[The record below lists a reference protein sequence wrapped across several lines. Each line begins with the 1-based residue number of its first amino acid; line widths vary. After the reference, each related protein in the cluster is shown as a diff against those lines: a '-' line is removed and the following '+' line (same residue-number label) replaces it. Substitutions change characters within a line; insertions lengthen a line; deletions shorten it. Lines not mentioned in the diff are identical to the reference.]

1 MPLRI
6 SDRFRFPVLRVALG
20 KVVWSE
26 ILLAFLL
33 GRTVVADNLSP
44 FGPAVYAASRSFGR
58 RYSAA
63 CGIAALIG
71 CATSRRWDLL
81 GFQALAMALIAFLI
95 RDEEALEGKA
105 QTARRTQSS
114 LDSILAGAIV
124 AASGALVASYQ
135 GGGLY
140 AYLGALFQGLCAM
153 VTARLASLAFPG
165 DTAQATGGQ
174 VEALLV
180 VILLSVGGLQ
190 GIEPMG
196 ISLARLVAMACTV
209 TAAYIGGPGAGAVVG
224 LAGGLTVSLTGSEDP
239 IILGLLGVSGLLAGM
254 GSWFGRAETAVG
266 FISAGMLLSFYGRA
280 ANIGQRFVEQTVAC
294 LGLLLLTPGVTALLS
309 ERFPVLKK
317 EECPQRQARHSAEP
331 VKLRMAAV
339 SHCLTEIGEM
349 FRQAS
354 AESHGAL
361 KEKNPIDGNEG
372 PVSGVSAPVMFA
384 VARVCQE
391 CPEKA
396 ACWEDEFGQT
406 FDLVSELARKMDILG
421 EVTQEDRDGSL
432 AARCERFGEL
442 VSVMSHRKEVERLER
457 RVLAATVE
465 TKEALSFQYRCLGQ
479 LLSPAAEGRRGSLP
493 HAGRAR
499 DGRLEVALKG
509 GTIPAEGASK
519 AGDLWARYDLGED
532 RSLVVLVDGMGKGEV
547 AARQSKSTIE
557 LLRSL
562 LDCGLDFDS
571 CVSFLN
577 SALFTALDPD
587 SFVAMDCL
595 LIDSKTERAYFHKLG
610 SPPSFIRK
618 RSGNVLV
625 VRGSR
630 PPAGAF
636 GSLPCFSTSEP
647 VSAGDAIFLV
657 SDGVFRSSPVPARAE
672 QMIVSRLRRLKDDSI
687 DSLVR
692 AIISHGERYYGRMPP
707 DDVTVVVAKIQGD

>member
-6 SDRFRFPVLRVALG
+6 SDRFRFSALRVALG
-20 KVVWSE
+20 KVTWSE

-33 GRTVVADNLSP
+33 GRTVVAGNLSP
-44 FGPAVYAASRSFGR
+44 FGPAVYAASRSQGR

-81 GFQALAMALIAFLI
+81 GIQALAMALITFLI
-95 RDEEALEGKA
+95 RDEDALEGKV
-105 QTARRTQSS
+105 QTARQKRSS

-140 AYLGALFQGLCAM
+140 AYIGALFQGLCAM
-153 VTARLASLAFPG
+153 VTVRLVSLAFPG
-165 DTAQATGGQ
+165 DAVQATGGQ
-174 VEALLV
+174 AEALLV

-190 GIEPMG
+190 GVEPMG
-196 ISLARLVAMACTV
+196 ISFARLVAMACTV
-209 TAAYIGGPGAGAVVG
+209 TAAYIGGPGIGAIAG
-224 LAGGLTVSLTGSEDP
+224 LAGGLMVSLTGSEDP
-239 IILGLLGVSGLLAGM
+239 IILGLLGVAGLLAGM
-254 GSWFGRAETAVG
+254 GSWFGKAETAVG
-266 FISAGMLLSFYGRA
+266 FMSAGMLLSFYGRS
-280 ANIGQRFVEQTVAC
+280 ANIGQRFAEQTVAC
-294 LGLLLLTPGVTALLS
+294 FGLMLLTPGVMGFLS

-317 EECPQRQARHSAEP
+317 EERPQRLVRHQVEP

-349 FRQAS
+349 FRQAA
-354 AESHGAL
+354 AESQGAL
-361 KEKNPIDGNEG
+361 KEKNPVENNA
-372 PVSGVSAPVMFA
+372 PLVSGIAAPIRFA
-384 VARVCQE
+384 VARVCLE

-406 FDLVSELARKMDILG
+406 FDLVSELARKMDVLG

-479 LLSPAAEGRRGSLP
+479 LLSPAVEGRRSLP
-493 HAGRAR
+493 HAGRSR
-499 DGRLEVALKG
+499 DGRLEVTLKG

-519 AGDLWARYDLGED
+519 AGDLWARYDLGEE

-562 LDCGLDFDS
+562 LNCGLDLDS

-577 SALFTALDPD
+577 SALFTALNPD

-595 LIDSKTERAYFHKLG
+595 LIDGRTERAYFHKLG
-610 SPPSFIRK
+610 SPPSFVRK

-692 AIISHGERYYGRMPP
+692 AIISHGERYYGRTPP
-707 DDVTVVVAKIQGD
+707 DDVTVVVAKIQGA